1 MSQSILIP
9 LIAVGAVLALLV
21 LVVAI
26 LSLRDPQGAT
36 RRVES
41 LFRRPPK
48 QPKQPD
54 TNHYYKPYWS

>member
-26 LSLRDPQGAT
+26 VALRDPLGAT

-41 LFRRPPK
+41 LFRRPTKLPK
-48 QPKQPD
+48 HPD
-54 TNHYYKPYWS
+54 TDHYYKPYWS